1 MGTTDIITATVWE
14 DGGAT
19 LMARILDNDGTA
31 LKQAD
36 IDGTGSI
43 TYNLYDEDG
52 DTPNTAISGP
62 TTLDEAVVIKDP
74 LETTDD
80 RWTVDTTGYNFIH
93 IVAASELS
101 SGGNKYRIEIK
112 FIPDS
117 GEAFHA
123 VFILNTKHVRS
134 G

>member
-1 MGTTDIITATVWE
+1 
-14 DGGAT
+14 
-19 LMARILDNDGTA
+19 MARILDNDGSA
-31 LKQAD
+31 LVQAD
-36 IDGTGSI
+36 INGTGSI

-52 DTPNTAISGP
+52 STPNTAVTT
-62 TTLDEAVVIKDP
+62 TTLNEATVIKNALVTD
-74 LETTDD
+74 DD